1 MFLTC
6 IGKFEI
12 SSRKNIPMSQ
22 PRNRYMHV
30 NKDQHVQRKTEGG
43 GGAGEQQLI
52 VLLLLLYTYNRSNQ
66 QLAGRIR

>member
-22 PRNRYMHV
+22 SRNRYMHV
-30 NKDQHVQRKTEGG
+30 NKDQHVQRKTRGG
-43 GGAGEQQLI
+43 GSWRTTINCTTPAALHI
-52 VLLLLLYTYNRSNQ
+52 
-66 QLAGRIR
+66 

>member
-22 PRNRYMHV
+22 SRNRYMHV
-30 NKDQHVQRKTEGG
+30 NKDQHVQRKTRG

>member
-1 MFLTC
+1 
-6 IGKFEI
+6 
-12 SSRKNIPMSQ
+12 
-22 PRNRYMHV
+22 MHV

>member
-1 MFLTC
+1 
-6 IGKFEI
+6 
-12 SSRKNIPMSQ
+12 
-22 PRNRYMHV
+22 MHV
-30 NKDQHVQRKTEGG
+30 NKDQHVQRKTRG